1 MKEIIQVDE
10 KTRIYHMDS
19 LNWTVQ
25 VYREV
30 KKKDGTV
37 EMQWVNA
44 NGQYGPFAGK
54 PDSPVIVGCLLD
66 NTPELDGFEGT
77 IQEHARAV
85 DAASR
90 RIAASIKELSA
101 C

>member
-1 MKEIIQVDE
+1 MAGIIMVDE
-10 KTRIYHMDS
+10 RTRIRRVDS
-19 LNWTVQ
+19 QNWTV
-25 VYREV
+25 EV
-30 KKKDGTV
+30 FRKPKKGDGG
-37 EMQWVNA
+37 ERWAQA
-44 NGQYGPFAGK
+44 NGNGFGPFAGK

-66 NTPELDGFEGT
+66 NAPELDGFEGT
-77 IQEHARAV
+77 LQEHARAV